1 MSEPGE
7 KPERTRTEEL
17 EISGEKLV
25 ETVKKLV
32 AEGTVRRL
40 IIKKPDGESLLEIP
54 LTAGVAIGGA
64 MVVFAPVLAAIGA
77 LAALIARVKIVVVRE
92 ERPPPGQSGPGTHPP
107 ASA

>member
-1 MSEPGE
+1 MTEPGE
-7 KPERTRTEEL
+7 KREGTRTEEL

-25 ETVKKLV
+25 ETVKKLF
-32 AEGTVRRL
+32 AEGNVRRL

-77 LAALIARVKIVVVRE
+77 LAALIAKVKIVVVRE
-92 ERPPPGQSGPGTHPP
+92 ERPPPGQAGPGSNPP
-107 ASA
+107 ASV

>member
-1 MSEPGE
+1 
-7 KPERTRTEEL
+7 
-17 EISGEKLV
+17 
-25 ETVKKLV
+25 
-32 AEGTVRRL
+32 VRRL

-77 LAALIARVKIVVVRE
+77 LAALIAKVKIVVVRE